1 MRTYD
6 DTFSGQKI
14 YPGKVSSIA
23 LICHALHRQ
32 YLEFYSCCASSLT
45 SVWLQGKLY
54 VRGDSKIFRFQ
65 NGKSE
70 SLFLQ
75 RKNPRRIAWTTLYRR
90 QHRKGISEVRTLAPN
105 PYGVRSELERF
116 NYSTWFSKALFSELC
131 SERHHEFLQTWCAN
145 NLLHQQEVAKKRTR
159 RTIKHQRAIVGAPLE
174 VIKERRS
181 MRPEARAA
189 ARQAAVKESK
199 EKKAALESKKK
210 AEKAKSAAAAAR
222 GTAQRIQSKQGAKG
236 AAQKVQA
243 KSR

>member
-1 MRTYD
+1 M
-6 DTFSGQKI
+6 
-14 YPGKVSSIA
+14 SS
-23 LICHALHRQ
+23 
-32 YLEFYSCCASSLT
+32 E
-45 SVWLQGKLY
+45 
-54 VRGDSKIFRFQ
+54 
-65 NGKSE
+65 
-70 SLFLQ
+70 LFLE
-75 RKNPRRIAWTTLYRR
+75 P
-90 QHRKGISEVRTLAPN
+90 HR
-105 PYGVRSELERF
+105 
-116 NYSTWFSKALFSELC
+116 
-131 SERHHEFLQTWCAN
+131 EFLQTRCAN
-145 NLLHQQEVAKKRTR
+145 NLRRQQEVAKKRTR
-159 RTIKHQRAIVGAPLE
+159 RTVKHQRAIVGAPLE